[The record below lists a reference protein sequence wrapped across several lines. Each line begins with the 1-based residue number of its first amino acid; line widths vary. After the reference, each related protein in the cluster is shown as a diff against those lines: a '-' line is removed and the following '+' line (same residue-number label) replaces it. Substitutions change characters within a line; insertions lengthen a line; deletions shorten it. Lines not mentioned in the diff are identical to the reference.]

1 MNRGL
6 SKDLIRFYDKDCI
19 DIYYTS
25 KTINLKIIFYETTI
39 TFSITDALLISRVY
53 EGTEDDRYLC
63 TER

>member
-25 KTINLKIIFYETTI
+25 KTINLKIIIYETAI

-53 EGTEDDRYLC
+53 EGTDEND
-63 TER
+63 